1 MFKRILCALAL
12 AGAIAACTSP
22 GASST
27 PALSTTAPSTPDLS
41 SPSAPDLSSPSAPD
55 LTSPSMA
62 PSESPA
68 PS

>member
-1 MFKRILCALAL
+1 MFKRILLALAL
-12 AGAIAACTSP
+12 VGAISACNSP

-27 PALSTTAPSTPDLS
+27 PALSTTAPSV
-41 SPSAPDLSSPSAPD
+41 PSVSSPSAPD

-68 PS
+68 AS

>member
-1 MFKRILCALAL
+1 MFKRILISLAL
-12 AGAIAACTSP
+12 VGSIAACTSP

-27 PALSTTAPSTPDLS
+27 PALSTTAPT
-41 SPSAPDLSSPSAPD
+41 APDLSSPSAPD

-68 PS
+68 AS